1 MPFKWRFR
9 QQNKKTSTFFSD
21 SVSILEKKLFI
32 VYGSSY
38 KKILL
43 PNFILRGRK
52 E

>member
-1 MPFKWRFR
+1 MAFYEA
-9 QQNKKTSTFFSD
+9 NKKTSTFFPEL
-21 SVSILEKKLFI
+21 VSIFEKKHFI

-52 E
+52 EW